1 MKNIL
6 GSKSVNVIKEQE
18 NQTLEFYANF
28 KETLENFS
36 FIIIIGKYD
45 HVLGPRAI
53 YSSIEIEEEHQFIR
67 NLLRDALNTKNK
79 FVIIDFD
86 FFYSQ
91 IYKIEVED
99 VNARGRKQLYSIIL
113 LRDNESP
120 LIPII
125 HFRRI
130 EMMFRKL
137 GENRILLDDQNIFQ
151 KFFKEL
157 NDIYMKK
164 DEILPLESF
173 NLQIRSGV
181 NTIQGFC
188 ELILEDKKNDKNLSD
203 GNIINFLD
211 MILDSCQDII
221 KSVELNLKNVLK

>member
-1 MKNIL
+1 MQEK
-6 GSKSVNVIKEQE
+6 KQVNDIIEPVI
-18 NQTLEFYANF
+18 ANTYNNLQS
-28 KETLENFS
+28 TLENYP

-53 YSSIEIEEEHQFIR
+53 YTSINIELEQSFIR

-79 FVIIDFD
+79 FVILDFNY
-86 FFYSQ
+86 FYSQ
-91 IYKIEVED
+91 IYKIEVD
-99 VNARGRKQLYSIIL
+99 DDKARGKKQLYSIIL
-113 LRDNESP
+113 IRDIENP

-125 HFRRI
+125 YFRRI

-137 GENRILLDDQNIFQ
+137 GDDKILLDDKNVFE

-157 NDIYMKK
+157 SDIYMTKN
-164 DEILPLESF
+164 EILPIEKF

-188 ELILEDKKNDKNLSD
+188 ELILEDKKNEKVLSD
-203 GNIINFLD
+203 ENLINFLEI
-211 MILDSCQDII
+211 ILESCKDII
-221 KSVELNLKNVLK
+221 ISLKKFLKNSLK